1 MQVARRREMK
11 MMVVEV
17 GLWGELAVEDGEE
30 SVLKVSRAAD
40 GFAAS
45 SSWEGSG
52 VGFVGV
58 KIDKE
63 SEPIVGKGASF
74 FEIVL
79 NQCVKCLGEMK
90 SWSKTKGVW
99 FGLVGKKKGESLVE
113 TSFRSCLLFTAD
125 DDLRLLSCY

>member
-79 NQCVKCLGEMK
+79 NQCVMPLGEMK

-99 FGLVGKKKGESLVE
+99 LGWVGLGRRRERVWWRRAFVLACSSQQ
-113 TSFRSCLLFTAD
+113 TTTCD
-125 DDLRLLSCY
+125 C